1 MTTSNAS
8 KQATAFNATFEAAAD
23 RVRALNEQM
32 IAAAKKN
39 GTASID
45 AYEKSLKT
53 LVEFQKKAADATK
66 LDWVNTVVQA
76 QTDFISEVSAAYTTA
91 AREAL
96 K

>member
-1 MTTSNAS
+1 MTTANAS
-8 KQATAFNATFEAAAD
+8 KQATDFNATFEAAAD

-32 IAAAKKN
+32 IAEAKKN

>member
-1 MTTSNAS
+1 
-8 KQATAFNATFEAAAD
+8 
-23 RVRALNEQM
+23 M

-53 LVEFQKKAADATK
+53 LVEFQQKAAGTSK

-76 QTDFISEVSAAYTTA
+76 QTDFVTEVSSAYTAA
-91 AREAL
+91 AREVL